1 MIQREAAADWA
12 RGQLATGSQEEAQS
26 QALSL
31 IERFTSR
38 LDDLSAEYL
47 FRPADMAAW
56 LTVFEQSSESKG

>member
-1 MIQREAAADWA
+1 
-12 RGQLATGSQEEAQS
+12 LATGSQEEAQS